1 MWFNAEG
8 RHHAI
13 GRDFADGAVV
23 RVRHKHVAILVHGQ
37 TARTTKTRRIA
48 FAIGSFSLPL
58 TMAQLA
64 NLADRYVAAN
74 AARQGQFNHIVICG
88 FAAAMLGVSFF
99 RRAGFA
105 RAMGSADHV

>member
-1 MWFNAEG
+1 MIARRSRFDW
-8 RHHAI
+8 
-13 GRDFADGAVV
+13 GAVFVAAV
-23 RVRHKHVAILVHGQ
+23 RLTGWLAVNALAAAGII
-37 TARTTKTRRIA
+37 AAIA

-105 RAMGSADHV
+105 RALGSADHA

>member
-1 MWFNAEG
+1 MSARRGQFNWA
-8 RHHAI
+8 AI
-13 GRDFADGAVV
+13 FVVTVRLTGWLTVNALAAAGIIAV
-23 RVRHKHVAILVHGQ
+23 
-37 TARTTKTRRIA
+37 IA

-74 AARQGQFNHIVICG
+74 AARQGQFNQIMTCG
-88 FAAAMLGVSFF
+88 FAAAFLGVSFF

-105 RAMGSADHV
+105 RALESTDHA

>member
-1 MWFNAEG
+1 MTARRKTFDW
-8 RHHAI
+8 
-13 GRDFADGAVV
+13 GAVFVASV
-23 RVRHKHVAILVHGQ
+23 RLTGWLAVNALAAAGII
-37 TARTTKTRRIA
+37 TAIA

-105 RAMGSADHV
+105 RALGSADHA

>member
-1 MWFNAEG
+1 M
-8 RHHAI
+8 
-13 GRDFADGAVV
+13 
-23 RVRHKHVAILVHGQ
+23 
-37 TARTTKTRRIA
+37 TARCGKYNWPAIFVAALHLSGWLAVNALAAAGIIGSIA

-74 AARQGQFNHIVICG
+74 AARQGQFDHIVIWG

-105 RAMGSADHV
+105 RALGSADHV